1 MVSAFQG
8 ILGVLWGHFLG
19 GMQMWLGQPWK
30 EFRDDRVIGCEREG
44 LGLVASS

>member
-8 ILGVLWGHFLG
+8 ILGMLWEHFLG